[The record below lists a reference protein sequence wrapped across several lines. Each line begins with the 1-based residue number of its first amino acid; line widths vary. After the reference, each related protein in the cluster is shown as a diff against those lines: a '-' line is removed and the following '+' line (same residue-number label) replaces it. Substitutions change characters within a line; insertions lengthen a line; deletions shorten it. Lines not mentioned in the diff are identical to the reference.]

1 MSYDLNGRYPATL
14 GKGVLTEAKSGAL
27 MYYVEVLIENVPP
40 MRGSFCMVKSD
51 GTLMQRNIEDLIKI
65 LDGRWDGADI
75 AALEAVDPTGCEVIA
90 DCADGEPRNG
100 KVYTEVRNIYPPNGG
115 GAKLP
120 DKVDAKSVSSKYGA
134 KFRAMFGTRAKPV
147 TPTKPTTTAPKPPP
161 VAPRTPPPPASTATA
176 TSSLEECWALFEAK
190 YQNAGMK
197 DAAIADKWIADVP
210 AFGIDQATAT
220 PEQWGKFKATL
231 VDANGEALP
240 F

>member
-1 MSYDLNGRYPATL
+1 MSYDLNGKYPATL

-51 GTLMQRNIEDLIKI
+51 GTLMQRNIEDLINI

-75 AALEAVDPTGCEVIA
+75 AALEAVDPTGCEVVA

-147 TPTKPTTTAPKPPP
+147 SSTPATKP
-161 VAPRTPPPPASTATA
+161 APRPPAPPASSPAPSTPSAT

-190 YQNAGMK
+190 YREGGMK

-231 VDANGEALP
+231 VDANGVALP